1 MARRGLATALQAALA
16 GFGGY
21 GQGVI
26 AQRERER
33 KQALEKKTLERQ
45 DLMDMLTLSRE
56 PLVTPGPLAT
66 RAPVPTTPPKLAAG
80 APPSSIP
87 LPGRADFGTAMQALE
102 REEAQPS
109 GTVPFRIGDQTFNV
123 ATGQRRADILRS
135 QDIQKAQELAQT
147 QADMQRQLD
156 ETKNLG
162 YFNVYKKKYDKNA
175 QFDPTTPYKELIDI
189 EESALQ
195 RASSERSAAARATA
209 GATPPTIGAGLDYTR
224 DLQTISQFVPSEKEV
239 NGKRVTVAPQRKL
252 NSLKLAMVRDAGGN
266 NIVLGSMLA
275 AQNMLGQD
283 FSNEMAYYTTAA
295 GIAQAYAIQ
304 EQRGRN
310 VSDLDIKNRVRQ
322 ITVQPEEVGNPEV
335 ELLKAARLRQWT
347 AALQNPSTIPQINA
361 GETATLPRLGVP
373 QAQRQGGSIV
383 TGRTTF
389 TGGLPFDA
397 RDF

>member
-33 KQALEKKTLERQ
+33 KQTLEKKTLERQ

-135 QDIQKAQELAQT
+135 QEIQKAQELAQT

-195 RASSERSAAARATA
+195 RASSERAAGMRV
-209 GATPPTIGAGLDYTR
+209 GAVQPATIGAGVDFKR
-224 DLQTISQFVPSEKEV
+224 DLVALEQFMPSETTE
-239 NGKRVTVAPQRKL
+239 NGKRKTVAPQRKL
-252 NSLKLAMVRDAGGN
+252 SSWKLAMVRDAGGN
-266 NIVLGSMLA
+266 NAVLGGMLA
-275 AQNMLGQD
+275 AQNIFNQD

-295 GIAQAYAIQ
+295 GIAQRYAIE

-322 ITVQPEEVGNPEV
+322 VTVQPEEVGNAEV
-335 ELLKAARLRQWT
+335 ELLKAARMRQWIR
-347 AALQNPSTIPQINA
+347 ALENPASIPQIEP
-361 GETATLPRLGVP
+361 GKTVTLPLLGVP
-373 QAQRQGGSIV
+373 RAQPTTSMRTSFS
-383 TGRTTF
+383 TGMT
-389 TGGLPFDA
+389 GLPYNANDWME
-397 RDF
+397 